1 MTRKIAIILCCAL
14 GFFLWKNF
22 SRYAGAEEK
31 PKIYTV
37 KSSVEEAMAAS
48 YTLKAIKER
57 LNQATS
63 VKNQARA
70 EFLPYVPM
78 DHR

>member
-1 MTRKIAIILCCAL
+1 MTRKIAMSLYCAL
-14 GFFLWKNF
+14 GIFLWGNF
-22 SRYAGAEEK
+22 SGFAGAEEK
-31 PKIYTV
+31 PKVYTV
-37 KSSVEEAMAAS
+37 KSSIEEAMAAS